1 MQHQPTP
8 ESPAVRLDG
17 AERDLLY
24 LLTEPGDGQPVWSV
38 PDLAR
43 QLANTRDADVAITGL
58 LQAGLIYQTTDG
70 FVFASRAAVRMVQM
84 VGQVV

>member
-1 MQHQPTP
+1 MPDQPTP

-43 QLANTRDADVAITGL
+43 QLANARDADVAVCGL
-58 LQAGLIYQTTDG
+58 LQAGLIYQTSDG
-70 FVFASRAAVRMVQM
+70 FVFASRAAVRLVQM

>member
-1 MQHQPTP
+1 MPDQPTP
-8 ESPAVRLDG
+8 ECPAVRLDG

-43 QLANTRDADVAITGL
+43 QLANTRDADVAISGL
-58 LQAGLIYQTTDG
+58 LQAGLIYQTSDG